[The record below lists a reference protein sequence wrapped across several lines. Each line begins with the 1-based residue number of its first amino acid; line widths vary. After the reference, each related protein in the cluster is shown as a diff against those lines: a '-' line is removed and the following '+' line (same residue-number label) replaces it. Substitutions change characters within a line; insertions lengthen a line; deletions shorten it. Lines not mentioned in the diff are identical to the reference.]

1 MAAYVVIPVILLT
14 IIAIWLAVWLYDRRF
29 KNRFSSI
36 QANRAAANT
45 TCPNNQQPG
54 IVYTI
59 PNSGNNTSDGRSPH
73 TGTDERVRSPNNGY
87 TNQTLIVISAAPR
100 AGGVVRH
107 DLPPSYDQ
115 VINTRAV
122 ENSAAPS

>member
-1 MAAYVVIPVILLT
+1 MSAYVVIPVILLT
-14 IIAIWLAVWLYDRRF
+14 IIAIWVVVWLYDRKF
-29 KNRFSSI
+29 KNRFNNI
-36 QANRAAANT
+36 QANRTAEST

-59 PNSGNNTSDGRSPH
+59 PNSGNDTSDGRSPH
-73 TGTDERVRSPNNGY
+73 NVTDERVRSPNNGY

-115 VINTRAV
+115 VINTRGP
-122 ENSAAPS
+122 ENSAAPP